1 MDDRFRRDQTASND
15 CQVESQLIHLNDER
29 IAYKRGACASMFS
42 PERLYRPESFDPGAF
57 AREAQQ
63 ALTTSDN
70 RPLDR
75 SGTRERAARAMAA
88 SQPYGSLRRIRLRA
102 SLRSQEACLP

>member
-1 MDDRFRRDQTASND
+1 MPTRGAARIAQNVSTEARNGAR
-15 CQVESQLIHLNDER
+15 CLNDER